1 MPTRHFHPVRRW
13 HRLLA
18 LVAFSALSVLALDA
32 CNRRGATLDP
42 RTGDPASPTTIESAT
57 GATPS
62 TETAPTKRPPTGTTC
77 GGRDDCPSDQ
87 VCVDGT
93 CRYRETSVAGEILA
107 ASATALVE
115 AGDWE
120 GAIRTYDESMQAYND
135 AHAPVPAELLCGSA
149 SILLS
154 TSTDADGRERG
165 ARRADQCFRSS
176 LPGYPARE
184 AVRRAVARLRFEG
197 LDVAL
202 FDRAEPAERFFTNDV
217 TRPTIDALA
226 IDVQVPDAE
235 DATLTPLRAALGTD
249 ASHRAIAECFVQD
262 WEVRHERTA
271 HASLVIR
278 FATHLRDMGSYD
290 VYEPELTVERTTVA
304 EDGFEPCVAGAL
316 QAAITFPRG
325 ARTVAWQ
332 TTVDIDAHVQ

>member
-1 MPTRHFHPVRRW
+1 MLITRT
-13 HRLLA
+13 HRLI
-18 LVAFSALSVLALDA
+18 ALSLLAAVCALPLHA
-32 CNRRGATLDP
+32 CNRRGSTLDP
-42 RTGDPASPTTIESAT
+42 RGGDPALPGATIESAS
-57 GATPS
+57 GADPATP
-62 TETAPTKRPPTGTTC
+62 TAPTKRPPSGTTC

-120 GAIRTYDESMQAYND
+120 GAIRTYDDAMQAYND
-135 AHAPVPAELLCGSA
+135 AHAPVPADLLCHSA

-154 TSTDADGRERG
+154 TSTDAEGRERG

-184 AVRRAVARLRFEG
+184 DVRRAVARLRFEG

-202 FDRAEPAERFFTNDV
+202 FDRAEPAERFFTGDV
-217 TRPTIDALA
+217 SRPTIDALA
-226 IDVQVPDAE
+226 IDIQVPEGE
-235 DATLTPLRAALGTD
+235 DAAALAPLRTALATD
-249 ASHRAIAECFVQD
+249 SARRAIAECFVQD
-262 WEVRHERTA
+262 WEVRHEREA
-271 HASLVIR
+271 RASLVVR
-278 FATHLRDMGSYD
+278 FATHLRDMGTYD
-290 VYEPELTVERTTVA
+290 VYEPELTFEQTTVSQ
-304 EDGFEPCVAGAL
+304 DGFEPCVAGAL
-316 QAAITFPRG
+316 QTAITFPRG